1 MLKQD
6 LLYLSKRIVIEG
18 SKSVAFGAG
27 INIAAQAV
35 KLTKSG
41 DVKFGKELLSAL
53 DISLKTL
60 TK

>member
-1 MLKQD
+1 MLKND
-6 LLYLSKRIVIEG
+6 LLHLSKRIVIEG
-18 SKSVAFGAG
+18 SKSIAFGAG
-27 INIAAQAV
+27 INIASQSV
-35 KLTKSG
+35 KLMKSG